1 MFETVVRYFGFL
13 KHVPLL
19 PHLFDAFLMIE
30 KTLLK
35 PQVLGYIDDIEKQV
49 LSWSGVSAG
58 KHCLGG
64 IQFNLKGKEIGHI
77 HSNGMLD
84 ILFDKNISA
93 SLIHE
98 GKAAEHHTFKRSGWI
113 SFLIR
118 NENDKRSALEL
129 LEFSMKL
136 RAAS

>member
-19 PHLFDAFLMIE
+19 PHLFDALLMIE
-30 KTLLK
+30 YTLLK
-35 PQVLGYIDDIEKQV
+35 PKVLSYIDDIEKHV
-49 LSWSGVSAG
+49 LSWNGVSAG
-58 KHCLGG
+58 KHRLGG
-64 IQFNLKGKEIGHI
+64 IQFNVQKKEIGHI

-84 ILFDKNISA
+84 ILFDKNLSA
-93 SLIHE
+93 KLIHE
-98 GKAAEHHTFKRSGWI
+98 GKATEHHTFKRSGWI

-136 RAAS
+136 KAAS